1 VFGNVE
7 REKPRVWKKRGLSEE
22 EKTRKAMVIN
32 DLERTNS
39 FGGSEARIKGIVV
52 KRG

>member
-1 VFGNVE
+1 MIYGL
-7 REKPRVWKKRGLSEE
+7 PRVWKKRGLSEE